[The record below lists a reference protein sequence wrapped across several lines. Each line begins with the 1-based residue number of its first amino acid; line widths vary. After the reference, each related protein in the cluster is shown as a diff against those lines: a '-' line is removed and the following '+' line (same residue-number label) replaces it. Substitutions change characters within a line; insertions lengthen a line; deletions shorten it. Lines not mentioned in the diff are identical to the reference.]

1 MTTLEARQLERTST
15 QIKRETAEK
24 RFIQLTYRGQQYE
37 KVVSQA

>member
-24 RFIQLTYRGQQYE
+24 RFIQLTYRGNQY
-37 KVVSQA
+37 KKHV